1 MHATASSAVTKIVMQ
16 TDQLATLSLPPRVA
30 FADANALTCLSIFE
44 NIAVLDPSAHLVAF
58 IHMDNSYY
66 GSIDMSQKKAKTV
79 VLFNGQ
85 FPSHGLYN
93 RTQPGPGNDL
103 WSLQTSND
111 GLVVFP
117 GGQPIYDHDG
127 YFIGAV
133 GVSGGTVEQ
142 DVDVA
147 IHAAEA
153 IGTTLKL
160 DL

>member
-1 MHATASSAVTKIVMQ
+1 M
-16 TDQLATLSLPPRVA
+16 
-30 FADANALTCLSIFE
+30 
-44 NIAVLDPSAHLVAF
+44 DPSAQLVAF

-85 FPSHGLYN
+85 FPSQGLYN
-93 RTQPGPGNDL
+93 RTQPGPDNDL
-103 WSLQTSND
+103 WSLPLSND

-117 GGQPIYDHDG
+117 GGQSIYDQEG

-147 IHAAEA
+147 IYAAES
-153 IGTTLKL
+153 IGTTLSL
-160 DL
+160 GI

>member
-1 MHATASSAVTKIVMQ
+1 M
-16 TDQLATLSLPPRVA
+16 
-30 FADANALTCLSIFE
+30 FE

-103 WSLQTSND
+103 WSLQSSND
-111 GLVVFP
+111 GLMVFP

-147 IHAAEA
+147 IYAAEA
-153 IGTTLKL
+153 VGTTLKI
-160 DL
+160 DI